1 MSNFNLSVESMALI
15 YPMMFMFGLVS
26 YFTYKLTNMYYTNL
40 IDNNYDKK
48 SENNLSK
55 YYVMKFKLLNNS
67 EVSNEDNIESC
78 ISNLMSK
85 LNSVCVYRYYDRLYF
100 VMIKDNAVKYS
111 IGDIKDTLTTLS
123 EDYSFYINYIGFD
136 LIKNNQ
142 LLKYFKNL
150 FYRNK
155 FLWAKRLSK
164 KYNIPFKN
172 KNVDNFIRR
181 NLNKFKNELPTY
193 GQFYKFNNSAV
204 ISFKLFSLKTQET
217 YERLITVK
225 SIELDLLK
233 IFSAIDE
240 HYIENTDVKIYQ
252 NDNESSED
260 EKKLDEFDDL
270 IKSIV
275 KNVLESETDE
285 SLEATIIM
293 NKK

>member
-260 EKKLDEFDDL
+260 EK
-270 IKSIV
+270 
-275 KNVLESETDE
+275 N
-285 SLEATIIM
+285 
-293 NKK
+293 